1 MLVKTIL
8 VKIVELHV
16 IYKFALERFSQF
28 STVRD
33 LQSPKVLYFKLNSSS
48 LT

>member
-8 VKIVELHV
+8 VKVVGLHV
-16 IYKFALERFSQF
+16 IYKFALERFPKF
-28 STVRD
+28 SIVRD
-33 LQSPKVLYFKLNSSS
+33 LQSPKVLYFKLNSSF

>member
-16 IYKFALERFSQF
+16 IYKFALERF
-28 STVRD
+28 
-33 LQSPKVLYFKLNSSS
+33 PKLSIV
-48 LT
+48 